1 MDNSDGSRISQKV
14 GTNFKG
20 GGGQLIIWPFF
31 FESCIKMK
39 EIGPRGEIVP
49 RAPLDLPTQPYMC

>member
-20 GGGQLIIWPFF
+20 GVPTDNLAIF
-31 FESCIKMK
+31 FERCIKMK

-49 RAPLDLPTQPYMC
+49 GAPLDLPTQQYMC